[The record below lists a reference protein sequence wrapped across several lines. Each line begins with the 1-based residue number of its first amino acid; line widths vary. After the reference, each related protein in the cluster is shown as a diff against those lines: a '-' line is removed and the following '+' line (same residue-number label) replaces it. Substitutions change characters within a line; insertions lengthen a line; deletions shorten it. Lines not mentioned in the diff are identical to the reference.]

1 MSQQQGGGWRCLQ
14 KPGIWRIIV
23 GAVESWRI
31 SITTFTA
38 ADLCWGD
45 ENRVSIRNVRGNW
58 KLIDPASDDPIETLR
73 QRLGRLDPYQIVVW
87 RAMSPAR
94 RLELAFQAY
103 QFALDVVRLTE
114 RQRHPDLSPDDLAWR
129 VTRRI
134 QGNPR
139 LGR

>member
-1 MSQQQGGGWRCLQ
+1 MPIASTSLLSIVMDD
-14 KPGIWRIIV
+14 GITQDRFAMPSPT
-23 GAVESWRI
+23 GH
-31 SITTFTA
+31 
-38 ADLCWGD
+38 
-45 ENRVSIRNVRGNW
+45 
-58 KLIDPASDDPIETLR
+58 
-73 QRLGRLDPYQIVVW
+73 QRLEPLDPRQVAVW

-114 RQRHPDLSPDDLAWR
+114 RKAHPDLSPEELAWR
-129 VTRRI
+129 VTRRM

>member
-1 MSQQQGGGWRCLQ
+1 MG
-14 KPGIWRIIV
+14 
-23 GAVESWRI
+23 
-31 SITTFTA
+31 TA
-38 ADLCWGD
+38 AM
-45 ENRVSIRNVRGNW
+45 IRREGEVTEMSVPQDVALKGSTGPIRTR
-58 KLIDPASDDPIETLR
+58 DDPIEALR
-73 QRLGRLDPYQIVVW
+73 WRLGRLDPHQIMAW
-87 RAMSPAR
+87 REMSPAR

-114 RQRHPDLSPDDLAWR
+114 RQRYPNLPSDELAWR